1 MIQDIIAQFIVFL
14 AAGISIYSL
23 IKSLSTKKASKCSGC
38 AGCDFK
44 KFQNVKLNVKQTT
57 IL

>member
-14 AAGISIYSL
+14 ASGISIYSL
-23 IKSLSTKKASKCSGC
+23 IKSLSTKKVSKCSGC

-44 KFQNVKLNVKQTT
+44 KFQNVKLNV
-57 IL
+57 

>member
-14 AAGISIYSL
+14 AAGISVYSL
-23 IKSLSTKKASKCSGC
+23 IKSLSAKKASKCAGC

-44 KFQNVKLNVKQTT
+44 KFQNVKLNV
-57 IL
+57 